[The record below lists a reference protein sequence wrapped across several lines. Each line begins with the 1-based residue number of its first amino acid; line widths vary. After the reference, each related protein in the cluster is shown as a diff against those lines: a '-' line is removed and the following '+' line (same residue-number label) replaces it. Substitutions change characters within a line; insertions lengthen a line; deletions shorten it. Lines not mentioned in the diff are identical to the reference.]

1 MSSEDRASLKTLTRV
16 VGLAAEVA
24 VVHLNEVK
32 ALAVLVVGVP
42 YVNLVE
48 VALVVV
54 DGGDVLTRPPLP
66 VSTEYV
72 HPLVLQKSKGG
83 HSNVV
88 GLTVPAF

>member
-1 MSSEDRASLKTLTRV
+1 MPPQQV

-24 VVHLNEVK
+24 VVHLNEVE

-54 DGGDVLTRPPLP
+54 DGGDVL
-66 VSTEYV
+66 
-72 HPLVLQKSKGG
+72 
-83 HSNVV
+83 
-88 GLTVPAF
+88 A